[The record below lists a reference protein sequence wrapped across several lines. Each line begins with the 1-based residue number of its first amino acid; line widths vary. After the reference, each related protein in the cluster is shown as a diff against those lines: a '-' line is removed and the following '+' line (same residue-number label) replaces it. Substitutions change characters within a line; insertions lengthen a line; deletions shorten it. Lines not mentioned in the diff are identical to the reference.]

1 MEQIILTKITTL
13 DLEELQNI
21 SKKTFEETFSVF
33 NSRENM
39 EIYLHKSFS
48 KEKLNHE
55 LLDENSEFY
64 FASFNNDIIG
74 YLKINFGFSQ
84 TELRGNKALEIERI
98 YVLKAYQGK
107 NIGQK
112 LYEKAI
118 EIAIQ
123 KNLDYIWLGVW
134 EENEKAVAFYKKNG
148 FIEFDKHIFY
158 LGNDKQTDLMM
169 RKNLS

>member
-84 TELRGNKALEIERI
+84 TELRDNKALEIERI